1 MASDHQNFDVVIE
14 CRWFLTGVGERAA
27 LAKFSDD
34 GMQFVIGPAVGFLP
48 LVVLR
53 NGYCANHLSRAA
65 AKRTN
70 GVIPLP
76 LGGALSVRRFCAF

>member
-14 CRWFLTGVGERAA
+14 CRLFLSGVGERAA

-34 GMQFVIGPAVGFLP
+34 ARQFVIGPAVGFLP

-53 NGYCANHLSRAA
+53 NGY
-65 AKRTN
+65 
-70 GVIPLP
+70 
-76 LGGALSVRRFCAF
+76 